1 MIFFFTLLFFGSI
14 LHTPV
19 YLYSIFFVLPKK
31 TNKKNVPTMAILLAS
46 EGKMRWKKY
55 EDVRGHIF
63 LKCPSFSKAQK

>member
-1 MIFFFTLLFFGSI
+1 MIFTFSGSI
-14 LHTPV
+14 LHTTV
-19 YLYSIFFVLPKK
+19 YLYSIFFFELPKK

-63 LKCPSFSKAQK
+63 LKCPSFS